1 MLRLQLMNVY
11 FNIRIH
17 KVFET
22 TSVIE
27 MQISE
32 NHSFDLI
39 NECPVSDIAAGS
51 SLLAVDSICAKR
63 S

>member
-1 MLRLQLMNVY
+1 MLTLQLMNVY
-11 FNIRIH
+11 FNIRIR

-32 NHSFDLI
+32 NHNFDLI
-39 NECPVSDIAAGS
+39 DLRALSQILLGS
-51 SLLAVDSICAKR
+51 SLLAVDSICAK
-63 S
+63 